1 MKKKRGYS
9 LSDQAYT
16 IIKQRIVE
24 RQLKPGTKLDL
35 AAIEAELQVS
45 RMPILDALTRLE
57 HEGLVTIRN
66 RVGTFVAPL
75 GIMVYEELFEM
86 RIMIEQWVTPT
97 IILHISNHDVAQ
109 LRALLDATQQMLND
123 VTEQTFDYRSFTRC
137 DEEFHLSLIRLCRNS
152 HLINAYTALNMH
164 IHTARVYSLRAL
176 TRSREGQAEHEAILA
191 AFAARN
197 VEQARQTQLCHAE
210 RSRQGALALLQAHGE
225 L

>member
-1 MKKKRGYS
+1 MKKKGS
-9 LSDQAYT
+9 LSDQAYA

-24 RQLKPGTKLDL
+24 RQLKPGAKLDL
-35 AAIEAELQVS
+35 AAIEAELKVS
-45 RMPILDALTRLE
+45 RMPILGALTRLE
-57 HEGLVTIRN
+57 HDGLVTVRN

-75 GIMVYEELFEM
+75 GVNVYEELFEM
-86 RIMIEQWVTPT
+86 RIMIEQWVTPK

-109 LRALLDATQQMLND
+109 LHALLDATRQMLKD
-123 VTEQTFDYRSFTRC
+123 VTEQTFDYHSFTRC

-152 HLINAYTALNMH
+152 HMINAYAAMNMH

-176 TRSREGQAEHEAILA
+176 ARSREGQAEHEAILA

-197 VEQARQTQLCHAE
+197 VEQARQTQLYHAE

>member
-1 MKKKRGYS
+1 MKKKGGS
-9 LSDQAYT
+9 LSDQAYA

-24 RQLKPGTKLDL
+24 RQLKPGAKLDL
-35 AAIEAELQVS
+35 AAIEVELKVS

-57 HEGLVTIRN
+57 HDGLVTVRN

-75 GIMVYEELFEM
+75 GITVYEELFEM
-86 RIMIEQWVTPT
+86 RIMIEQWVTPK
-97 IILHISNHDVAQ
+97 IILHMSNHDVAQ
-109 LRALLDATQQMLND
+109 LRALLDSTRQMLKD
-123 VTEQTFDYRSFTRC
+123 VTEQTFDYHSFTRC
-137 DEEFHLSLIRLCRNS
+137 DEEFHLRLIRLCRNS
-152 HLINAYTALNMH
+152 HMINAYAAMNMH

-176 TRSREGQAEHEAILA
+176 ARSREGQAEHEAILA

-197 VEQARQTQLCHAE
+197 VEQARQTQLYHAE